1 MTPTGHVTPVCGT
14 PCWVNLMTRNLRATQ
29 DFYSVVLGWEF
40 RPGNL
45 GTGFSVASA
54 HGQPVAGLGEVAPGR
69 PVAGSWTPYFA
80 VADADVTAGR
90 VRERG
95 GTIAVGPVRFGL
107 GRGAVAADRDGAV
120 FGFWEGRAL
129 RWSDE
134 HGNPPAFLELRTR
147 DAFDAAIFYAQIFDW
162 ASGEP
167 GGCEIAYAYEN
178 DIVTVRQ
185 AKNTVAT
192 VRGGG
197 VGESPDPRVRPRWHV
212 HFRVDDVEPVI
223 AAAYAAGGT
232 ATPLAPSP
240 GGGTESVISD
250 PGGGLF
256 TVSTRSVPAGPVT
269 REGPVGH
276 GGR

>member
-1 MTPTGHVTPVCGT
+1 MTPTAHVMPVCGT
-14 PCWVNLMTRNLRATQ
+14 PCWVNLMTRNLRVTQ
-29 DFYSVVLGWEF
+29 DFYSAVLGWEF
-40 RPGNL
+40 RPGSL
-45 GTGFSVASA
+45 GTGFSVAFA
-54 HGQPVAGLGEVAPGR
+54 HGRPVAGMGEVAGGR

-80 VADADVTAGR
+80 VADADATAAR

-95 GTIAVGPVRFGL
+95 GTVAVGPVRFPL

-167 GGCEIAYAYEN
+167 GGCEVAYAYES
-178 DIVTVRQ
+178 DTVTVRQ
-185 AKNTVAT
+185 VKNTVAT

-197 VGESPDPRVRPRWHV
+197 VGESPDPACGHAGTCTSGSTTWNRSSPPHAGQEEPPLPWLRPR
-212 HFRVDDVEPVI
+212 
-223 AAAYAAGGT
+223 AAGPSPSS
-232 ATPLAPSP
+232 ATPVEVSSPSP
-240 GGGTESVISD
+240 PD
-250 PGGGLF
+250 RCRPG
-256 TVSTRSVPAGPVT
+256 R
-269 REGPVGH
+269 
-276 GGR
+276 